1 MSEVDQKVDARIEPE
16 TDSAGLEKET
26 DASDLPAPEQPFDP
40 AKIDIV
46 TQPRS
51 IPVLLSRLKHG
62 EMDLSPDF
70 QRHANLWGD
79 DRKTSLI
86 ESILLKIPIPSLYVS
101 EDKDGNYA
109 VVDGLQRMSAIAHF
123 VDVDALNDA
132 LGTTLKPLALNAKGL
147 RSFQDLKGKTFNE
160 LERPLQRRILETELM
175 VHVIRSGTPGAVK
188 FNIFSRINEGGLP
201 LTAQEIRNAI
211 YPGRWRDEIRK
222 LVESDEFKQ
231 ATEGKIQAK
240 RMEDMELMLRAV
252 AIHHQREP
260 RPNDQNLE
268 DYLNAFV
275 EKECQHWDDAKWK
288 IVQVHI
294 RAALFIAPIVFDEY
308 VFRKYYRENEKRKP
322 INRGLFEAQVGIL
335 SRYDINQLNILIS
348 KKNEILNEFSDLFP
362 FSSLNKPLITSDDF
376 MSFSFDLSNDELD
389 AAIASIEDDNGGESS
404 HYLLIKLSFRKAITF
419 VTSKGWASNKRVEA
433 MQYIFDQALRDDKET
448 NNA

>member
-1 MSEVDQKVDARIEPE
+1 MDARIESE
-16 TDSAGLEKET
+16 MDSAGLEKET
-26 DASDLPAPEQPFDP
+26 DASDLPAPEQSFDP

-51 IPVLLSRLKHG
+51 IPVLLSRLKYG

-70 QRHANLWGD
+70 QRNANLWGD

-86 ESILLKIPIPSLYVS
+86 ESILLRIPIPSLYVS

-123 VDVDALNDA
+123 VDVDALNNA
-132 LGTTLKPLALNAKGL
+132 LGTSLKPLALNAKGL
-147 RSFQDLKGKTFNE
+147 RSFQNLRGKTFNE
-160 LERPLQRRILETELM
+160 LERPLQRRILETELT
-175 VHVIRSGTPGAVK
+175 VHVIRSGTPGSVK
-188 FNIFSRINEGGLP
+188 FNIFSRINEGGVP

-222 LVESDEFKQ
+222 LVDSEEFQQ

-268 DYLNAFV
+268 DYLNNFV
-275 EKECQHWDDAKWK
+275 EKECQHWDGAKWE

-294 RAALFIAPIVFDEY
+294 RAALSIAPIVFGEY

-348 KKNEILNEFSDLFP
+348 KKIEILNGFSDLFP
-362 FSSLNKPLITSDDF
+362 FSNLKRPLITSDDF
-376 MSFSFDLSNDELD
+376 MNFSFDLSNDELD
-389 AAIASIEDDNGGESS
+389 AMIASIEDNNSGNYSR
-404 HYLLIKLSFRKAITF
+404 YLLIKLSFRKAITF
-419 VTSKGWASNKRVEA
+419 VTSKGWASNKRIEA
-433 MQYIFDQALRDDKET
+433 MQYIFDQALQADKE
-448 NNA
+448 NDDA

>member
-26 DASDLPAPEQPFDP
+26 DASDLPAPEQLFDP

-132 LGTTLKPLALNAKGL
+132 LGTTLKPLALSAKGL

-222 LVESDEFKQ
+222 LVDSDEFKE

-275 EKECQHWDDAKWK
+275 EKECQHWDDAKWSEVSQS
-288 IVQVHI
+288 ITLALE
-294 RAALFIAPIVFDEY
+294 AALVLFREY
-308 VFRKYYRENEKRKP
+308 VFRKYYRSYEKRKP
-322 INRGLFEAQVGIL
+322 INRGLFEAQVGVL
-335 SRYDINQLNILIS
+335 SRYNKSEIITLVARRNQLR
-348 KKNEILNEFSDLFP
+348 KNYIELSDRLFDYKSIYYP
-362 FSSLNKPLITSDDF
+362 ELTEDEWMDYCLVKSDRF
-376 MSFSFDLSNDELD
+376 F
-389 AAIASIEDDNGGESS
+389 IIEKNFEQ
-404 HYLLIKLSFRKAITF
+404 AITF
-419 VTSKGWASNKRVEA
+419 VTSKGWASNKRIEA
-433 MQYIFDQALRDDKET
+433 MQYIFDQALQDDKET

>member
-222 LVESDEFKQ
+222 LVDSDEFKQ

-275 EKECQHWDDAKWK
+275 EKECQHWDDAKWEK
-288 IVQVHI
+288 VSRRIK
-294 RAALFIAPIVFDEY
+294 RALKFAPMIFGEY
-308 VFRKYYRENEKRKP
+308 VFRKYFHVGAKRKP
-322 INRGLFEAQVGIL
+322 INRGLFDTQVGIL
-335 SRYDINQLNILIS
+335 SRYREEKLLKLILMKNQVR
-348 KKNEILNEFSDLFP
+348 KQF
-362 FSSLNKPLITSDDF
+362 
-376 MSFSFDLSNDELD
+376 
-389 AAIASIEDDNGGESS
+389 
-404 HYLLIKLSFRKAITF
+404 IKLSDSREYRRGVYQSSYKRDGDTDDDRDLVDEVLLSKESPFFYRLESDFEQAITF

-433 MQYIFDQALRDDKET
+433 MQYIFDQALQDDKET

>member
-1 MSEVDQKVDARIEPE
+1 MKVVSGMSGVDQKMDVVPELELDA
-16 TDSAGLEKET
+16 AGLEKET
-26 DASDLPAPEQPFDP
+26 DSSDLPAPEQSFDP

-51 IPVLLSRLKHG
+51 IPVLLSRLKYG

-123 VDVDALNDA
+123 VDVDALNNA
-132 LGTTLKPLALNAKGL
+132 LGTTMKPLALNAKGL

-160 LERPLQRRILETELM
+160 LERPLQRRILETELT

-222 LVESDEFKQ
+222 LVDSDEFKQ

-260 RPNDQNLE
+260 RPNEQNLE
-268 DYLNAFV
+268 DYLNNFV
-275 EKECQHWDDAKWK
+275 EKECQHWNEAKWQTVNQNIK
-288 IVQVHI
+288 WSLKVARH
-294 RAALFIAPIVFDEY
+294 LLGNY
-308 VFRKYYRENEKRKP
+308 VFRKYYRGHEKRKP
-322 INRGLFEAQVGIL
+322 INRGLFEAQIGIL
-335 SRYDINQLNILIS
+335 SKYEKEQLQTLKT
-348 KKNEILNEFSDLFP
+348 KKDQVLKQF
-362 FSSLNKPLITSDDF
+362 
-376 MSFSFDLSNDELD
+376 
-389 AAIASIEDDNGGESS
+389 
-404 HYLLIKLSFRKAITF
+404 IKLSDYSHYREIYYPSMTESEDEFWMLDIEKEIGQVIKLQREFEQAITF
-419 VTSKGWASNKRVEA
+419 VTSKGWASNKRIEA
-433 MQYIFDQALRDDKET
+433 MQYIFDQALQADKE
-448 NNA
+448 NDDA

>member
-132 LGTTLKPLALNAKGL
+132 LGTTLKPLALSAKGL

-222 LVESDEFKQ
+222 LVDSDEFKQ

-288 IVQVHI
+288 RVQVHI
-294 RAALFIAPIVFDEY
+294 RSALFIAPIVFGEY
-308 VFRKYYRENEKRKP
+308 AFRKYYCEGEKRKP
-322 INRGLFEAQVGIL
+322 INRGLFEAQIGVL
-335 SRYDINQLNILIS
+335 SRL
-348 KKNEILNEFSDLFP
+348 KKEILQILLEKKDQVMMQFIRLSAYPLDGFDITDFFSEQHIQFI
-362 FSSLNKPLITSDDF
+362 NIGRDF
-376 MSFSFDLSNDELD
+376 
-389 AAIASIEDDNGGESS
+389 AQ
-404 HYLLIKLSFRKAITF
+404 AITF

>member
-1 MSEVDQKVDARIEPE
+1 MSEVDQKVDAKIEPE
-16 TDSAGLEKET
+16 TDSAGLEKEIDT
-26 DASDLPAPEQPFDP
+26 SDLPAPEQPFDP

-51 IPVLLSRLKHG
+51 IPVLLSRLKYG

-70 QRHANLWGD
+70 QRHANLWGE

-123 VDVDALNDA
+123 VDVDALNNA
-132 LGTTLKPLALNAKGL
+132 LGASLEPLALNAKGL
-147 RSFQDLKGKTFNE
+147 RSFQNLKGKTFND
-160 LERPLQRRILETELM
+160 LERPLQRRILETELT

-222 LVESDEFKQ
+222 LVDSDEFKQ

-275 EKECQHWDDAKWK
+275 EKECQHWDEVKWEKVNQK
-288 IVQVHI
+288 IKWSLKVAHAI
-294 RAALFIAPIVFDEY
+294 FDKY
-308 VFRKYYRENEKRKP
+308 VFRKYYRDSEKRKP
-322 INRGLFEAQVGIL
+322 INRGLFEAQVGVL
-335 SRYDINQLNILIS
+335 SRYDREALSKLCAKHEQLLRVFINL
-348 KKNEILNEFSDLFP
+348 SDYADYRRKYE
-362 FSSLNKPLITSDDF
+362 STSDSVCVLSGFFEFDVDYETFISQMRRDF
-376 MSFSFDLSNDELD
+376 EQ
-389 AAIASIEDDNGGESS
+389 
-404 HYLLIKLSFRKAITF
+404 AITF
-419 VTSKGWASNKRVEA
+419 VTSKGWASNKRIEA
-433 MQYIFDQALRDDKET
+433 MQYIFDQALQDDKET
-448 NNA
+448 NNAGKDSVKKLQS

>member
-222 LVESDEFKQ
+222 LVDSDEFKE

-252 AIHHQREP
+252 AIHHQCEP

-275 EKECQHWDDAKWK
+275 EKECQHWDDAKWSEVSQS
-288 IVQVHI
+288 ITLALE
-294 RAALFIAPIVFDEY
+294 AALVLFGEY
-308 VFRKYYRENEKRKP
+308 VFRKYYRSYEKRKP
-322 INRGLFEAQVGIL
+322 INRGLFEAQVGVL
-335 SRYDINQLNILIS
+335 SRYNKSEIITLVARRNQLRKGYIEL
-348 KKNEILNEFSDLFP
+348 LDRLFDYKDIYYP
-362 FSSLNKPLITSDDF
+362 DIT
-376 MSFSFDLSNDELD
+376 
-389 AAIASIEDDNGGESS
+389 EDDWVNYCLMKSDQFFIIE
-404 HYLLIKLSFRKAITF
+404 KNFDQAITF

-433 MQYIFDQALRDDKET
+433 MQYIFDQALQDDKET